1 MKLLSLV
8 VLSSL
13 TVLSSV
19 SYSAK
24 TLKNLDEL
32 LKSVQG
38 EAQQNSVIWKQ
49 REIKFRSKRDGQAAL
64 LGKAKSKLAT
74 LEAEGKRLA
83 VIFDNNE
90 KQLAI
95 LEEELNIAVGTLGE
109 VFGVVRQVSGD
120 FRGIVEN
127 SVVSTQF
134 KGRAEFL
141 NSLTDKKA
149 LPSAAALE
157 KLWYELIREMTES
170 GKVVS
175 YKTNVIGNDGKTKQ
189 EKVLRIGSFN
199 IAKDNRFLKFTPETG
214 SLSYL
219 QRQPS
224 SRFRSGLGDLQTAQA
239 GIVKSVS
246 IDPTKG
252 ALLNILIEAPTLF
265 ERFQQGGAVG
275 YCIFIVLLIGL
286 GLCIERLFFL
296 VKEESKIKDQM
307 QSSTLND
314 ENALGRIL
322 KSFNGYSNLDKGT
335 VELKLEEQLI
345 KNSAPFEKRLGTI
358 KLFAAIAPLMGL
370 LGTVTGMIAT
380 FQSITL
386 FGTGNPAIMAG
397 GISQALITTVLGLIC
412 AIPLLLVHNFLNNKA
427 EGILVILEEQS
438 IGLLSKNILKD

>member
-1 MKLLSLV
+1 MRLLV
-8 VLSSL
+8 VIPFL
-13 TVLSSV
+13 TLLSSV
-19 SYSAK
+19 SYSAP
-24 TLKNLDEL
+24 TLKNLNEL

-38 EAQQNSVIWKQ
+38 EAQQSSALWQQ
-49 REIKFRSKRDGQAAL
+49 REAEFRLKKNNQAAL
-64 LGKAKSKLAT
+64 LSKGKSELTA
-74 LEAEGKRLA
+74 LEAEGKRLTL
-83 VIFDNNE
+83 VFDNNE

-120 FRGIVEN
+120 FRGVVES
-127 SVVSTQF
+127 SVISTQF
-134 KGRAEFL
+134 KGRGEFL

-149 LPSAAALE
+149 LPSATALE
-157 KLWYELIREMTES
+157 KLWYELTREMTES

-175 YKTNVIGNDGKTKQ
+175 YKTDVIGSDGKTAQ
-189 EKVLRIGSFN
+189 GEVLRIGSFN
-199 IAKDNRFLKFTPETG
+199 VAKDKRFLNFTPETG

-224 SRFRSGLGDLQTAQA
+224 SRFRSGLGDLQKAQA
-239 GIVKSVS
+239 GTVESVS

-252 ALLNILIEAPTLF
+252 ALLNMLIEAPTLF
-265 ERFQQGGAVG
+265 ERFQQGGVVG
-275 YCIFIVLLIGL
+275 YCIFTVLLIGL
-286 GLCIERLFFL
+286 GLSVERFFFL
-296 VKEESKIKDQM
+296 AKEESKIKDQM
-307 QSSTLND
+307 ESNTPNE

-322 KSFNGYSNLDKGT
+322 KSFNGYNNLDKDV

-427 EGILVILEEQS
+427 EGILTVLEEQS
-438 IGLLSKNILKD
+438 IGLLSKNILKG